1 MSSPASTSPGSGQ
14 RLADL
19 AAEVFAFALNLK
31 AAKDPG
37 DAEVLRQSIGGLFE
51 KFAERAR
58 AAGKD
63 STEIDQ
69 VRYALCALLDEI
81 VFSSKWEL
89 KTAWMSQPLQMIYFN
104 DFTAGEQFY
113 TRLEEL
119 RGKPGQIDI
128 VEVYAQCLAVGFRGK
143 FGDLA
148 GMQKIADLLDQL
160 NREIREARGRTD
172 GKLSKSFQR
181 EAALPQAVKR
191 VPVWIVAAGGAALLL
206 VLLFVLDAILAS
218 QAATFLATGKGGQ

>member
-1 MSSPASTSPGSGQ
+1 MSSPASTSPTNGQ

-31 AAKDPG
+31 SAKDPG
-37 DAEVLRQSIGGLFE
+37 DAETLRHTIAGMFDSFS
-51 KFAERAR
+51 ERAR

-63 STEIDQ
+63 STDIDQ
-69 VRYALCALLDEI
+69 ARYALCALLDEI

-89 KTAWMSQPLQMIYFN
+89 KTAWMSQPLQMVYFN

-119 RGKPGQIDI
+119 RGKAGQIDV
-128 VEVYAQCLAVGFRGK
+128 VEVFAQCLAVGFRGK

-172 GKLSKSFQR
+172 GKLSRSFER
-181 EAALPQAVKR
+181 EATLPQAVKR
-191 VPVWIVAAGGAALLL
+191 VSVWIVAAGGAALLL